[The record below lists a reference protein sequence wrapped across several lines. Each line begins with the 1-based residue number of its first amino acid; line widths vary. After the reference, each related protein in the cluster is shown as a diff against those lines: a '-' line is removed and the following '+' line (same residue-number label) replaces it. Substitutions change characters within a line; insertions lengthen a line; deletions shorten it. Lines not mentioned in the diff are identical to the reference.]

1 MKKIVYILAG
11 VTLTAALMTGCGSTA
26 TNTQDTQANQST
38 AADNGSNKQKN
49 FQKPDLEGEVA
60 SINGNKITLKVIKI
74 PERPAGDDQK
84 DSSAKNDTDKT
95 NSDSSNKDKKASKQ
109 QNRQIEYTGETK
121 DITLGDGIQ
130 IKTMGRGQQGS
141 ESKDLTASDIK
152 VGDVLQITYSDKE
165 KETISSINVRQAAD
179 KNAKNNNQ

>member
-1 MKKIVYILAG
+1 MKKIVYMLAG
-11 VTLTAALMTGCGSTA
+11 VALTVALMTGCGATA
-26 TNTQDTQANQST
+26 TNTQDAQATQSA

-60 SINGNKITLKVIKI
+60 SINGNKITLKVIKT

-84 DSSAKNDTDKT
+84 
-95 NSDSSNKDKKASKQ
+95 DSSNKDKKASKQ

-121 DITLGDGIQ
+121 DITIGDGIQ

-165 KETISSINVRQAAD
+165 KETISNINVRQAAD
-179 KNAKNNNQ
+179 ENSKNNNQ